1 MRRWFTL
8 IALLG
13 LSLAQTA
20 SPTSGFFRITASQSS
35 AASTPGAWRYA
46 ISPKTNEARLLWDQ
60 YVPFWQQTLRRGGKV
75 QLGAYALRF
84 VGGKLMLEV
93 GCPTPN
99 PTCFTR
105 VATTIPGWQQD
116 AILLDL
122 SNTLVQA
129 INEGS
134 KRAKPYPTAVTV
146 SKFVRFQLNSDG
158 TYSAAPSG
166 WKP

>member
-8 IALLG
+8 IVLLG
-13 LSLAQTA
+13 FSLAQTS

-35 AASTPGAWRYA
+35 AAATPGAWRYT
-46 ISPKTNEARLLWDQ
+46 ISPKTNEAELLWSQ

-75 QLGAYALRF
+75 QLGAYSLRF
-84 VGGKLMLEV
+84 VGGRLMLEV
-93 GCPTPN
+93 NCQTPN

-105 VATTIPGWQQD
+105 VATAIPGWQQD
-116 AILLDL
+116 AILLDF

-129 INEGS
+129 IYEGS

-146 SKFVRFQLNSDG
+146 SKFVRLQLNSDG